1 MEESVSLTSLSL
13 NHCVRARSTLIGVE
27 TAPGTKAMGLPAT
40 EHSKVSAEASPMR
53 CPCIL
58 RSLYVVLIPCNNLT
72 GHQRMYL
79 RAARPAHPNAAKF
92 WCPQRGFSG
101 SAVILGMLIYS
112 SQRQNSGVTCY
123 YLSLQLFFFL
133 ISIWKFI
140 SCENELT
147 GIHLCLGRKVNFL
160 LTLPGNGQL

>member
-58 RSLYVVLIPCNNLT
+58 RSPYVVLIPCNNLT
-72 GHQRMYL
+72 GRQRMYL
-79 RAARPAHPNAAKF
+79 RAARPAHPNAAKL

-123 YLSLQLFFFL
+123 YLSLQLFFFFFNFHLKIYFLWEWTDWNSFVPGKEGEFL
-133 ISIWKFI
+133 INSP
-140 SCENELT
+140 
-147 GIHLCLGRKVNFL
+147 R
-160 LTLPGNGQL
+160 